1 MAHFCSF
8 LYQNNQSKYLKGKKM
23 LKKRNFMVAAAF
35 LFAVSSP
42 AVAQYGQVDPSQY
55 VNEGFPT
62 NVQPGEC
69 YSRCLAP
76 AVYEDVEE
84 EIEIAPAMERTEI
97 IPAEYEWVE
106 EQVIAKEASEKIETL
121 PAKFEWREE
130 EVVVKEASE
139 EIKVIP
145 AQYEW
150 RDVQVVIKEAT
161 EELRSVDAKYD
172 WIDEQI
178 MISPEVVTVTITNPG
193 YEEGKEQVLVKAPSA
208 KWIKKATHC
217 SPEDIKMGLT
227 DCDTL
232 CYVAVPAMYKTV
244 IKKVPTGDCGGVVD
258 GCRQEVVIPAEYKV
272 VRKKVVV
279 EPARTETVSVPAE
292 YKTMRKQVMIAPS
305 STEVVTTPPVTQMIR
320 KKVMV
325 APSQTRSIP
334 VPPEYK
340 SVRVKKLVKPA
351 EENIIT
357 VPAEYKTIVKKVKVS
372 DSKIVWKPALCKD
385 ELVDS
390 TIRQVQ
396 SALSQ
401 QGYYSGLIDGQLSQA
416 TLDAIRAFQVENN
429 LAQGGGLTDETVE
442 ALGIY

>member
-1 MAHFCSF
+1 
-8 LYQNNQSKYLKGKKM
+8 M
-23 LKKRNFMVAAAF
+23 LKKRNFIIAAAF

-42 AVAQYGQVDPSQY
+42 AIAQYGEVDPSQFI
-55 VNEGFPT
+55 NEGFPT

-97 IPAEYEWVE
+97 IPAEYQWVD
-106 EQVIAKEASEKIETL
+106 EQVMAKEASEQIETL

-130 EVVVKEASE
+130 DVVIKEASE
-139 EIKVIP
+139 EIKVVP
-145 AQYEW
+145 AKYEW
-150 RDVQVVIKEAT
+150 VNEQVVVKEAT
-161 EELRSVDAKYD
+161 EELKSIPAKYE
-172 WIDEQI
+172 WVDEQVLV
-178 MISPEVVTVTITNPG
+178 SPEEISITIINPG
-193 YEEGKEQVLVKAPSA
+193 YEEVKEQVLVKAPSA

-244 IKKVPTGDCGGVVD
+244 IKKVPKDCAGEMN
-258 GCRQEVVIPAEYKV
+258 GCRQEVIIPAEYKI

-279 EPARTETVSVPAE
+279 EDARTETVTIPAE
-292 YKTMRKQVMIAPS
+292 YGNVRKQVMVAAS
-305 STEVVTTPPVTQMIR
+305 RTEVTPIPPVIKKIR

-325 APSQTRSIP
+325 APAQTRAIP

-340 SVRVKKLVKPA
+340 TVRVKKLVKPA
-351 EENIIT
+351 EENVIT

-396 SALSQ
+396 TALSQ
-401 QGYYSGLIDGQLSQA
+401 MGFYSGLIDGQLNQS
-416 TLDAIRAFQVENN
+416 TSEAIRAFQVENG

>member
-1 MAHFCSF
+1 MKHE
-8 LYQNNQSKYLKGKKM
+8 KGKKEM
-23 LKKRNFMVAAAF
+23 LKKRNFMMAAAF
-35 LFAVSSP
+35 LFAVSAP
-42 AVAQYGQVDPSQY
+42 AIGQQYYGQVDPGQY
-55 VNEGFPT
+55 ANEGFPT
-62 NVQPGEC
+62 NVHPGEC

-84 EIEIAPAMERTEI
+84 EIEIAPAMQRTEI
-97 IPAEYEWVE
+97 IPAEYEWVD
-106 EQVIAKEASEKIETL
+106 EQVLAQEASEQIETL
-121 PAKFEWREE
+121 PAKFEWQEE
-130 EVVVKEASE
+130 EVVVKDGSE
-139 EIKVIP
+139 EIKVTP
-145 AQYEW
+145 ARYEW
-150 RDVQVVIKEAT
+150 RDEQVVVKEAT
-161 EELRSVDAKYD
+161 EELKSIPARYEWVN
-172 WIDEQI
+172 EQV
-178 MISPEVVTVTITNPG
+178 MISSEVITVTITNPG
-193 YEEGKEQVLVKAPSA
+193 YEEVKEQVLVKEPSA

-244 IKKVPTGDCGGVVD
+244 IKKVPKDCSGMTG
-258 GCRQEVVIPAEYKV
+258 GCRQELVIPAEYQT

-279 EPARTETVSVPAE
+279 EPARTETVTIPAE
-292 YKTMRKQVMIAPS
+292 YGTVRKQVMIAPAQ
-305 STEVVTTPPVTQMIR
+305 TDVIQIPPVTRTIR

-325 APSQTRSIP
+325 APSQSRSIP

-340 SVRVKKLVKPA
+340 TVKVKRLVRP
-351 EENIIT
+351 EEERVVT

-401 QGYYSGLIDGQLSQA
+401 QGYYSGLIDGQLNQA
-416 TLDAIRAFQVENN
+416 TLDAIRSFQVENN

>member
-1 MAHFCSF
+1 
-8 LYQNNQSKYLKGKKM
+8 M
-23 LKKRNFMVAAAF
+23 LKKSNFVMAAAL

-42 AVAQYGQVDPSQY
+42 AVAQYGQVDPSQF
-55 VNEGFPT
+55 VDEGFPT

-97 IPAEYEWVE
+97 IPAEYEWVD
-106 EQVIAKEASEKIETL
+106 EQVLAKEGSEKIE
-121 PAKFEWREE
+121 
-130 EVVVKEASE
+130 
-139 EIKVIP
+139 VIP

-150 RDVQVVIKEAT
+150 REEEVIVKDASEEIKVVPAQYEWREEQIVVKEAT
-161 EELRSVDAKYD
+161 EEVRSIPARYEWV
-172 WIDEQI
+172 DEQV
-178 MISPEVVTVTITNPG
+178 MVSPEVVTITITDPG
-193 YEEGKEQVLVKAPSA
+193 YEEVKEQVLVKAPSA

-217 SPEDIKMGLT
+217 SPEDIQMGLT

-244 IKKVPTGDCGGVVD
+244 IKKVPKDCVGQIG
-258 GCRQEVVIPAEYKV
+258 GCREEVVIPAEYKT
-272 VRKKVVV
+272 VRKKVVA
-279 EPARTETVSVPAE
+279 EPARTETVTIPAE
-292 YKTMRKQVMIAPS
+292 YGTVRKQVMVAPAR
-305 STEVVTTPPVTQMIR
+305 TEVVQIPPVTRMIR

-325 APSQTRSIP
+325 APAQTRSIP

-340 SVRVKKLVKPA
+340 TVRVKKLVKPA
-351 EENIIT
+351 EERVIT
-357 VPAEYKTIVKKVKVS
+357 VPAEYDTIVKKVKVS

-401 QGYYSGLIDGQLSQA
+401 LGFYSGLIDGQLNQA
-416 TLDAIRAFQVENN
+416 TQDAIRAFQVENG
-429 LAQGGGLTDETVE
+429 LAQGGGLTEETVE
-442 ALGIY
+442 ALGTDRKSVV

>member
-1 MAHFCSF
+1 
-8 LYQNNQSKYLKGKKM
+8 M
-23 LKKRNFMVAAAF
+23 LKKRNFMIAAAF

-42 AVAQYGQVDPSQY
+42 AVAQQYGQVDPGQY

-84 EIEIAPAMERTEI
+84 EIEVAPAMERTEI
-97 IPAEYEWVE
+97 TPAEYEWVD
-106 EQVIAKEASEKIETL
+106 EQVIAKEASEQIETL
-121 PAKFEWREE
+121 PAKFEWTQE

-139 EIKVIP
+139 EIKVVP

-150 RDVQVVIKEAT
+150 RDEQVVVKEAT
-161 EELRSVDAKYD
+161 EELKSIPAKYE

-178 MISPEVVTVTITNPG
+178 MISPEVITITITDPG
-193 YEEGKEQVLVKAPSA
+193 YEEVKEQVLVKAPSA

-232 CYVAVPAMYKTV
+232 CYVAVPAMYKMV
-244 IKKVPTGDCGGVVD
+244 IKKVPTDDCGGVIG

-292 YKTMRKQVMIAPS
+292 YRTMRKQVMIAPAR
-305 STEVVTTPPVTQMIR
+305 TDVVTNPPVTQMIR

-325 APSQTRSIP
+325 APSQTRVIP

-351 EENIIT
+351 EENVIT
-357 VPAEYKTIVKKVKVS
+357 VPAEYKTIIKKVKVS

-396 SALSQ
+396 TALSQ
-401 QGYYSGLIDGQLSQA
+401 MGFYTGLIDGQMNQA
-416 TLDAIRAFQVENN
+416 TNEAIRAFQVENG
-429 LAQGGGLTDETVE
+429 LAQGGGLTEETVE

>member
-1 MAHFCSF
+1 
-8 LYQNNQSKYLKGKKM
+8 M
-23 LKKRNFMVAAAF
+23 LKKKNFVMAAAF
-35 LFAVSSP
+35 LFAASTP
-42 AVAQYGQVDPSQY
+42 ALAQYGQVDPSQLI
-55 VNEGFPT
+55 NEGFPT

-84 EIEIAPAMERTEI
+84 EIEIAPAMQRTEI
-97 IPAEYEWVE
+97 IPAVYEWVD
-106 EQVIAKEASEKIETL
+106 EQVMAKEASEQIETL
-121 PAKFEWREE
+121 PAKFEWQEE
-130 EVVVKEASE
+130 EVIVKDSSEEIKVVPARYEWVDEQVVVKEATE
-139 EIKVIP
+139 ELKSIP

-150 RDVQVVIKEAT
+150 V
-161 EELRSVDAKYD
+161 
-172 WIDEQI
+172 DEQV
-178 MISPEVVTVTITNPG
+178 MVSPEVVTITITDPG
-193 YEEGKEQVLVKAPSA
+193 FEEVKEQMLVKAPSA

-217 SPEDIKMGLT
+217 SPEDIRLGLT

-244 IKKVPTGDCGGVVD
+244 IKKVPKDCAGAIN
-258 GCRQEVVIPAEYKV
+258 GCRQEVIIPAEYKI

-279 EPARTETVSVPAE
+279 APARTETVTIPAE
-292 YKTMRKQVMIAPS
+292 YRTVRKQVMVAPTR
-305 STEVVTTPPVTQMIR
+305 TEVVNVPPVTRMIR

-325 APSQTRSIP
+325 APSQSRVTP

-340 SVRVKKLVKPA
+340 TVKVKRLVSPA
-351 EENIIT
+351 EERVVT

-372 DSKIVWKPALCKD
+372 DSKVVWKPALCKD

-396 SALSQ
+396 TALSQ
-401 QGYYSGLIDGQLSQA
+401 IGFYAGLIDGQLNQA
-416 TLDAIRAFQVENN
+416 TNEAIRAFQVENG
-429 LAQGGGLTDETVE
+429 LAQGGGLTEETVE

>member
-1 MAHFCSF
+1 
-8 LYQNNQSKYLKGKKM
+8 M
-23 LKKRNFMVAAAF
+23 LKKRNFMIAAAF

-42 AVAQYGQVDPSQY
+42 AVAQQYGQVDPSQF

-84 EIEIAPAMERTEI
+84 EIEIAPAMQRTEI
-97 IPAEYEWVE
+97 IPAEYEWVD
-106 EQVIAKEASEKIETL
+106 EQVVAKEASEQIETL
-121 PAKFEWREE
+121 PAKFEWIEE

-139 EIKVIP
+139 EIKVVP

-150 RDVQVVIKEAT
+150 RDEQVIVKDAT
-161 EELRSVDAKYD
+161 EELKSVPAKYD

-178 MISPEVVTVTITNPG
+178 MISPEVITVTITDPG
-193 YEEGKEQVLVKAPSA
+193 FQEVKEQVLVKAPSA

-244 IKKVPTGDCGGVVD
+244 IKKVPTGDCDGKIG
-258 GCRQEVVIPAEYKV
+258 GCRQEVVIPAEYRT

-279 EPARTETVSVPAE
+279 EPARTETVSIPAE
-292 YKTMRKQVMIAPS
+292 YRTVRKQVMIAPAR
-305 STEVVTTPPVTQMIR
+305 TDVITNPPVTQMIR

-325 APSQTRSIP
+325 APSQTRAIP

-340 SVRVKKLVKPA
+340 TVRVKKLVRPA
-351 EENIIT
+351 EENVIT

-401 QGYYSGLIDGQLSQA
+401 MGFYSGLIDGQMNQA
-416 TLDAIRAFQVENN
+416 TNEAIRAFQVENG
-429 LAQGGGLTDETVE
+429 LAQGGGLTEETVE

>member
-1 MAHFCSF
+1 
-8 LYQNNQSKYLKGKKM
+8 M
-23 LKKRNFMVAAAF
+23 LKKRNFIIAAAF

-42 AVAQYGQVDPSQY
+42 AVAQQYGQVDPAQY
-55 VNEGFPT
+55 ASEGFPT

-84 EIEIAPAMERTEI
+84 EIEIAPAMQRTEI
-97 IPAEYEWVE
+97 IPAEYEWVDE
-106 EQVIAKEASEKIETL
+106 RVVAKEASERIETL
-121 PAKFEWREE
+121 PAKFEWTEE

-139 EIKVIP
+139 EIRVVP
-145 AQYEW
+145 ARYEW
-150 RDVQVVIKEAT
+150 RNEQVVVKDAT
-161 EELRSVDAKYD
+161 EELKSVAARYD

-178 MISPEVVTVTITNPG
+178 MISPEVITITITDPG
-193 YEEGKEQVLVKAPSA
+193 FREVKEQVLVKAPSA

-217 SPEDIKMGLT
+217 SPQDIRMGLT

-244 IKKVPTGDCGGVVD
+244 IKKVPTGDCGGTIG
-258 GCRQEVVIPAEYKV
+258 GCRQEVVIPAEYRT

-279 EPARTETVSVPAE
+279 EPARTESVSIPAE
-292 YKTMRKQVMIAPS
+292 YRTVRKQVMTAPAM
-305 STEVVTTPPVTQMIR
+305 TDVITTPPVTQKIR

-325 APSQTRSIP
+325 APAQTRSIP

-340 SVRVKKLVKPA
+340 TVRIKKLVKPA
-351 EENIIT
+351 EENVRT
-357 VPAEYKTIVKKVKVS
+357 VPAEYKTIVKKVKVN

-401 QGYYSGLIDGQLSQA
+401 MGFYSGLIDGQLNQS
-416 TLDAIRAFQVENN
+416 TSEAIRAFQVENG

-442 ALGIY
+442 SLGIY

>member
-1 MAHFCSF
+1 
-8 LYQNNQSKYLKGKKM
+8 M
-23 LKKRNFMVAAAF
+23 LKKRNFMIAAAF

-42 AVAQYGQVDPSQY
+42 AVAQKYGQVDPSQY
-55 VNEGFPT
+55 ANEGFPT

-84 EIEIAPAMERTEI
+84 EIEIAPAMNRTEI
-97 IPAEYEWVE
+97 TPAEYEWVN
-106 EQVIAKEASEKIETL
+106 EQVVAKEASERIETL
-121 PAKFEWREE
+121 PAKFEWTEE
-130 EVVVKEASE
+130 DVVTKEASE
-139 EIKVIP
+139 TIRVIP
-145 AQYEW
+145 AKYEW
-150 RDVQVVIKEAT
+150 RDEQVVIKEAT
-161 EELRSVDAKYD
+161 EELKAIAARYEWV
-172 WIDEQI
+172 DEQVLV
-178 MISPEVVTVTITNPG
+178 SPEEITITITNPG
-193 YEEGKEQVLVKAPSA
+193 YEEVKEQVLVKAPSA

-217 SPEDIKMGLT
+217 SPQDIQMGLT

-244 IKKVPTGDCGGVVD
+244 IKKVPTGDCGGIIG
-258 GCRQEVVIPAEYKV
+258 GCRQEVVIPAEYTTI
-272 VRKKVVV
+272 RKKVVV
-279 EPARTETVSVPAE
+279 EAARTETVSVPAE
-292 YKTMRKQVMIAPS
+292 YRNVRKQVMIAPAR
-305 STEVVTTPPVTQMIR
+305 TDVVTIAPVTQKIR

-325 APSQTRSIP
+325 APAQTRAIP
-334 VPPEYK
+334 VPPEYRT
-340 SVRVKKLVKPA
+340 VRVKKLVRPS

-396 SALSQ
+396 TALSQ
-401 QGYYSGLIDGQLSQA
+401 MGFYTGLVDGSLNSSTREA
-416 TLDAIRAFQVENN
+416 VRAFQVENG

>member
-1 MAHFCSF
+1 
-8 LYQNNQSKYLKGKKM
+8 
-23 LKKRNFMVAAAF
+23 MVAAAL

-42 AVAQYGQVDPSQY
+42 AAAQYGQIDPAQFI
-55 VNEGFPT
+55 NEGFPA

-97 IPAEYEWVE
+97 IPAEYEWIDE
-106 EQVIAKEASEKIETL
+106 RVIAKEASEKIETI
-121 PAKFEWREE
+121 PAQFEWRDE
-130 EVVVKEASE
+130 EVVIKEGSE
-139 EIKVIP
+139 EINVIP

-150 RDVQVVIKEAT
+150 RDEQVVIKEAS
-161 EELRSVDAKYD
+161 EELQSIPARYEWV
-172 WIDEQI
+172 DEQV
-178 MISPEVVTVTITNPG
+178 MVSPEVVTITITDPG
-193 YEEGKEQVLVKAPSA
+193 YEEVKEQVLVKAPSA
-208 KWIKKATHC
+208 KWIKKTTHC

-244 IKKVPTGDCGGVVD
+244 IKKVPKDCAGEIG
-258 GCRQEVVIPAEYKV
+258 GCRQEVVIPAEYKT
-272 VRKKVVV
+272 VRKRVVV
-279 EPARTETVSVPAE
+279 EPARTEIVTIPAE
-292 YKTMRKQVMIAPS
+292 YGTVRKQVMVAPAR
-305 STEVVTTPPVTQMIR
+305 TEVVTIPAVTQMIR

-325 APSQTRSIP
+325 APAQSRTVP

-340 SVRVKKLVKPA
+340 TVKVKKLVKPA
-351 EENIIT
+351 EENIIS

-372 DSKIVWKPALCKD
+372 DSRIVWKPALCKD

-396 SALSQ
+396 TALSQ
-401 QGYYSGLIDGQLSQA
+401 LGFYNGLIDGKLNPA
-416 TLDAIRAFQVENN
+416 TNEAIRAFQGENG
-429 LAQGGGLTDETVE
+429 LAQGGGLTKETVE

>member
-1 MAHFCSF
+1 
-8 LYQNNQSKYLKGKKM
+8 M
-23 LKKRNFMVAAAF
+23 LKKKNFVMAAAF
-35 LFAVSSP
+35 LFAASTP
-42 AVAQYGQVDPSQY
+42 ALAQYGQVDPSQF

-97 IPAEYEWVE
+97 IPAVYEWVD
-106 EQVIAKEASEKIETL
+106 EQVIAKEASEKIETI
-121 PAKFEWREE
+121 PAQFEWQEE
-130 EVVVKEASE
+130 EVIVKDGSE
-139 EIKVIP
+139 KIKVIP

-150 RDVQVVIKEAT
+150 VDEQVVVKEAT
-161 EELRSVDAKYD
+161 EELKSVPAQYE
-172 WIDEQI
+172 WVDEQV
-178 MISPEVVTVTITNPG
+178 MVSPEVVTITITDPG
-193 YEEGKEQVLVKAPSA
+193 FEEIKEQMLVKAPSA

-244 IKKVPTGDCGGVVD
+244 IKKVPKDCAGEVN
-258 GCRQEVVIPAEYKV
+258 GCRQEVVIPAEYKT

-279 EPARTETVSVPAE
+279 APARTETVTIPAE
-292 YKTMRKQVMIAPS
+292 YKTVRKQVMVAPAQ
-305 STEVVTTPPVTQMIR
+305 TEVVTIPPVTRKIR

-325 APSQTRSIP
+325 APSQSRVIP

-340 SVRVKKLVKPA
+340 TVKVKKLVTPA
-351 EENIIT
+351 EERTVT

-372 DSKIVWKPALCKD
+372 DSKVVWKPALCKD

-396 SALSQ
+396 TALSQ
-401 QGYYSGLIDGQLSQA
+401 LGFYTGLIDGQLNQA
-416 TLDAIRAFQVENN
+416 TNEAIRAFQVENG
-429 LAQGGGLTDETVE
+429 LAQGGGLTEETVE